1 MRHSRP
7 TLTTLLAVA
16 ILALAPAAFAGD
28 TTVEGTHF
36 KISTSDAGTVEFDLD
51 ELAVGESRHFTTDTG
66 KPVDVTRTEAG
77 YELAVDGKKLDV
89 ILDGEDAASM
99 RIESA
104 GEGDGEREVVFLK
117 KRAGDGSG
125 EPHVVVMTE
134 GDDGEGGKRVI
145 RKRIITSGGE
155 GDGEIQVRVLDGDE
169 DIDLEGL
176 EVGDDGDGH
185 VVVIKKKVHEG
196 EAGESGEPRQ
206 IEIRVEKK
214 VKKETGEGDDRR

>member
-1 MRHSRP
+1 MKHRKP
-7 TLTTLLAVA
+7 TFAALLAAVA
-16 ILALAPAAFAGD
+16 LALLAPAAFAD
-28 TTVEGTHF
+28 ATTIEGTHF

-99 RIESA
+99 HIESA

-145 RKRIITSGGE
+145 KKRIITSGGE
-155 GDGEIQVRVLDGDE
+155 EDGEVRVKVLDDDE
-169 DIDLEGL
+169 DIDLEAL
-176 EVGDDGDGH
+176 EAGEHAGGH
-185 VVVIKKKVHEG
+185 VVMIKKKVHDP
-196 EAGESGEPRQ
+196 EAGEPRR

-214 VKKETGEGDDRR
+214 VKQAADEDDDR